1 MISPSSPRVQVTSVT
16 RAPSAAYLAM
26 VAPVPIDSSSG
37 CACTS
42 SRRRCPAG
50 TGAEVI
56 AASLAA
62 RQRAA
67 RTGYIHH
74 MTDSFPRQEARTRR
88 FSLGVPRAFRISP
101 DGGRVAFL
109 RAPSGTAPVTC
120 LWVLDV
126 ASGQERLVA
135 DPRTLG
141 LDEANLPAAER
152 ARRERVRE
160 SAGGIVAYATDR
172 DVTRAV
178 FALSGQVHTVPLTT
192 GPLTTGPLTTGPLT
206 TGPLTTGP
214 LTTGPLTTGPLT
226 GDGGPARA

>member
-50 TGAEVI
+50 TGAEVTRPT
-56 AASLAA
+56 LAA
-62 RQRAA
+62 RRRPA

-109 RAPSGTAPVTC
+109 RTTSGTDPVTC
-120 LWVLDV
+120 LWGLDV
-126 ASGQERLVA
+126 ASGQERLGG
-135 DPRTLG
+135 DPRAPG
-141 LDEANLPAAER
+141 PGGGNPPPAER
-152 ARRERVRE
+152 
-160 SAGGIVAYATDR
+160 D
-172 DVTRAV
+172 
-178 FALSGQVHTVPLTT
+178 
-192 GPLTTGPLTTGPLT
+192 
-206 TGPLTTGP
+206 
-214 LTTGPLTTGPLT
+214 
-226 GDGGPARA
+226 